1 MLRARRRPRPRFVDL
16 PSLIAAY
23 GYPVVFAGA
32 LLEGETVVVLAGL
45 AAHLGYLS
53 LLKVVAI
60 AALGGF
66 LGDQCYFFLGRR
78 YGLAILDRFPGAKAV
93 APRVDALVVRY
104 RTLVVPLLRF
114 AYGVRTVGPIVVGAG
129 RMPALEFAALNALG
143 AIAWAI
149 LVGGA
154 GYLFGQVVIAFLGK
168 AKVVEEVLF
177 VAAAVVTVIA
187 LVIYRRRRRRAA
199 QRDEARA

>member
-1 MLRARRRPRPRFVDL
+1 MDL
-16 PSLIAAY
+16 QSLIGTY

-32 LLEGETVVVLAGL
+32 LIEGETVLVLAGL

-53 LLKVVAI
+53 LMKVVAA

-66 LGDQCYFFLGRR
+66 FGDQFYFFLGRR
-78 YGLAILDRFPGAKAV
+78 YGLAILDRFPAAKAV

-104 RTLVVPLLRF
+104 RTLVVPMLRF

-129 RMPALEFAALNALG
+129 RMPALEFAALNAVG

-149 LVGGA
+149 LIGGA
-154 GYLFGQVVIAFLGK
+154 GYLFGQVVIAFLGR
-168 AKVVEEVLF
+168 ARVVEEVLF
-177 VAAAVVTVIA
+177 VVAAAATLIA
-187 LVIYRRRRRRAA
+187 LVVYRRRRRRAA
-199 QRDEARA
+199 QRHDEARA

>member
-1 MLRARRRPRPRFVDL
+1 MDL
-16 PSLIAAY
+16 QSLIGTY

-32 LLEGETVVVLAGL
+32 LIEGETVLVLAGL

-53 LLKVVAI
+53 LIKVVAA

-66 LGDQCYFFLGRR
+66 LGDQVYFFLGRR
-78 YGLAILDRFPGAKAV
+78 YGLAILDRFPAAKAV
-93 APRVDALVVRY
+93 APRVDALVVRH

-149 LVGGA
+149 LVGSA
-154 GYLFGQVVIAFLGK
+154 GYLFGQVVIALLGK
-168 AKVVEEVLF
+168 AKAVEEALF

-187 LVIYRRRRRRAA
+187 LLIYRRRRRRAA
-199 QRDEARA
+199 QRDETRA

>member
-1 MLRARRRPRPRFVDL
+1 MAIET
-16 PSLIAAY
+16 LIVTH
-23 GYPVVFAGA
+23 GYWLLAVGCF
-32 LLEGETVVVLAGL
+32 LEGETVLVLAGVAAHRGYLDPVAVVGL
-45 AAHLGYLS
+45 AA
-53 LLKVVAI
+53 VA
-60 AALGGF
+60 GF
-66 LGDQCYFFLGRR
+66 AGDQFYFFLGRR
-78 YGLAILDRFPGAKAV
+78 YGLAILDRFPAAKAG

-114 AYGVRTVGPIVVGAG
+114 AYGVRTVGPIVVGTG

-143 AIAWAI
+143 AVAWAI

-168 AKVVEEVLF
+168 AKVIEEVLF

-187 LVIYRRRRRRAA
+187 LVIYRRLRRRAA
-199 QRDEARA
+199 RQADEARA

>member
-1 MLRARRRPRPRFVDL
+1 MEL
-16 PSLIAAY
+16 PALIADY

-32 LLEGETVVVLAGL
+32 LIEGETVLVLGGL
-45 AAHLGYLS
+45 AAHLGYLA
-53 LLKVVAI
+53 LAKVVAV

-66 LGDQCYFFLGRR
+66 LGDQFYFFLGRR
-78 YGLAILDRFPGAKAV
+78 YGLAVLDRFPAAKAV
-93 APRVDALVVRY
+93 APRVDALVVRH
-104 RTLVVPLLRF
+104 RALVVPLLRF

-154 GYLFGQVVIAFLGK
+154 GYLFGQVVIAFLER
-168 AKVVEEVLF
+168 AREAEAVLF
-177 VAAAVVTVIA
+177 LVAAAGTLIGLIA
-187 LVIYRRRRRRAA
+187 YRRWRRRHAA
-199 QRDEARA
+199 LPGKKAQA

>member
-1 MLRARRRPRPRFVDL
+1 MDL
-16 PSLIAAY
+16 QSLIGTY

-32 LLEGETVVVLAGL
+32 LIEGETVLVLAGL

-53 LLKVVAI
+53 LMNVFAV

-66 LGDQCYFFLGRR
+66 LGDQFYFFVGRR
-78 YGLAILDRFPGAKAV
+78 YGLAILDRFPAAKAV

-129 RMPALEFAALNALG
+129 RMPAVEFAALNALG
-143 AIAWAI
+143 AVAWAVLI
-149 LVGGA
+149 GGA
-154 GYLFGQVVIAFLGK
+154 GYVFGQVVIAFLGK
-168 AKVVEEVLF
+168 ARVVEEVLV
-177 VAAAVVTVIA
+177 VAAAVVTVGA

-199 QRDEARA
+199 RQADEAHA

>member
-1 MLRARRRPRPRFVDL
+1 MDL
-16 PSLIAAY
+16 SALIAAY

-32 LLEGETVVVLAGL
+32 PIEGEAVLVMGGL
-45 AAHLGYLS
+45 AAHLGYLA
-53 LLKVVAI
+53 LAKVIAV

-66 LGDQCYFFLGRR
+66 LGDQFYFFLGRR
-78 YGLAILDRFPGAKAV
+78 YGLAVLDRFPAAKAV
-93 APRVDALVVRY
+93 APRVDGLVVRH
-104 RTLVVPLLRF
+104 RALVVPLLRF

-154 GYLFGQVVIAFLGK
+154 GYLFGHVVVTFLERARK
-168 AKVVEEVLF
+168 VEELLF
-177 VAAAVVTVIA
+177 IFAAAATLIGLIA
-187 LVIYRRRRRRAA
+187 YRRWRRKHA
-199 QRDEARA
+199 ARAGGRAQA